1 MGEEEEDLMYSLGK
15 SWKCCAALPRSTGS
29 CDSSAEAV
37 LVPYK
42 LMFSWGCDLLPL
54 S

>member
-1 MGEEEEDLMYSLGK
+1 MGEEEEILVYCLAK
-15 SWKCCAALPRSTGS
+15 SWECCAALPRSTGS

-42 LMFSWGCDLLPL
+42 LMCQLGLRFAPS
-54 S
+54 